1 MTDTVRTRIAPSPTG
16 MLHLGTA
23 RTALF
28 CWAFARR
35 FGGQFILRIE
45 DTDLER
51 SSEENVQVIIDSMA
65 WLELEYDEG
74 PVRQTARLARYAEVI
89 DRLLAAGRA
98 YRCYASREELD
109 ELRAQQTA
117 RGEKPRYDG
126 RWRPERAKGRP
137 VPADVTPVIRF
148 RNPDEGVV
156 LWNDLVKGPIGIS
169 NTELDDLVIARS
181 DGVPT
186 YNFAVVVDDID
197 MRITHVLRGDDHV
210 NNTPRQINIYRAILG
225 EGAHLPKF
233 GHLPMILGPDGQKLS
248 KRHGAVSVLQY
259 RDDGFLPEALF
270 NYLARLGWSHG
281 DVEKFSR
288 DELVSWFDLDHV
300 NRAPAQYD
308 INKLLWLNGEYMKE
322 ADPARLARLVWH
334 LIEQHSSNPQSTDR
348 PSGDLGRADRP
359 SPAPRERGGGEGAP
373 HLEAV
378 VTLLKDRSRTLNELA
393 DEAML
398 FYLEPHIDHNLIRQ
412 HLIGKSID
420 AVREFAKAA
429 EAIPWERTAIAA
441 LNKQLISDFGIKMP
455 LLAVPLR
462 VAVTGRTQ
470 TPSIDAVLELIGRD
484 AVLKRLRAALDLV
497 TPR

>member
-1 MTDTVRTRIAPSPTG
+1 MTTTVRTRIAPSPTG

-35 FGGQFILRIE
+35 HGGRFILRIE

-51 SSEENVQVIIDSMA
+51 STEKAVQVILDSMA
-65 WLELEYDEG
+65 WLQLEYDEG
-74 PVRQTARLARYAEVI
+74 PIRQTERLPRYTEVI
-89 DRLLAAGRA
+89 ERLVREGKA
-98 YRCYASREELD
+98 YPCYASREELD
-109 ELRAQQTA
+109 QLRQQQTA

-126 RWRPERAKGRP
+126 RWRPERAKGRA
-137 VPADVTPVIRF
+137 VPPGVTPVVRF
-148 RNPDEGVV
+148 LNPDFGDVG
-156 LWNDLVKGPIGIS
+156 WNDLVKGPISVS
-169 NTELDDLVIARS
+169 NTELDDLVIARG

-197 MRITHVLRGDDHV
+197 MNITHVLRGDDHV

-225 EGAHLPKF
+225 AGATLPKF

-288 DELVSWFDLDHV
+288 DDLANWFDLDHV

-308 INKLLWLNGEYMKE
+308 MAKLLWLNGEYMKQ
-322 ADPARLARLVWH
+322 ADPARLAA
-334 LIEQHSSNPQSTDR
+334 LIAPLIVERSR
-348 PSGDLGRADRP
+348 EPSVPLAH
-359 SPAPRERGGGEGAP
+359 AVGEGTGVRAATP
-373 HLEAV
+373 ESLRPIIA
-378 VTLLKDRSRTLNELA
+378 LLKDRAHTLNELA

-398 FYLEPHIDHNLIRQ
+398 FYIEPHIDPALLRE
-412 HLIGKSID
+412 HLTGKSLD
-420 AVREFAKAA
+420 ALREFARAA
-429 EAIPWERTAIAA
+429 EAIPWQRAAIAA
-441 LNKQLISDFGIKMP
+441 LNKQLIGDFGIKMP
-455 LLAVPLR
+455 QLAVPLR

-470 TPSIDAVLELIGRD
+470 TPSIDAVLELMGREP
-484 AVLKRLRAALDLV
+484 VLRRLRNALDIV
-497 TPR
+497 TPK